1 MILMRVLFVA
11 SAYSYLLEV
20 VRRCPM
26 VFNLIKFK
34 HLSNL
39 INGVP
44 LSLMILQGTLNLTI
58 IFFLMKF
65 ATAPYVAL

>member
-1 MILMRVLFVA
+1 
-11 SAYSYLLEV
+11 
-20 VRRCPM
+20 M

-58 IFFLMKF
+58 IFSLMKF